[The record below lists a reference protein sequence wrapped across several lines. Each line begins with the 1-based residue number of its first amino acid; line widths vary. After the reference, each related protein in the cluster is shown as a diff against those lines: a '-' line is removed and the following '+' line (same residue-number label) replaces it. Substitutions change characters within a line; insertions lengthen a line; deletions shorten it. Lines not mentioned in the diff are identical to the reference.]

1 MSDEQ
6 ILDADMQPRRRLG
19 RGLSSLLGRGPQ
31 SDGEAQAPAARPV
44 IFSVPIDAVERNPWQ
59 PRKDFDADGIRELAD
74 SIREHG
80 VLQPILLRELPG
92 GGFQLIAGERRW
104 HASRQAGLS
113 EIPCRVIDV
122 IDQTACELALEENLK
137 RKDLNDVEKARAFKR
152 YLDEFGS
159 SIEEL
164 ARQLSMSRPAVSNL
178 LRLLELPET
187 VQVALSQGKITAGH
201 ARALLKLD
209 AAGQLE
215 MCGRIQAEGM
225 SVREV
230 EAATRHRTPPQPEQT
245 AEQQGQQQ
253 QDQPLHD
260 QPLHDH
266 EHQSHEH
273 DSHEH
278 QSHEHPEHH
287 QPQEPTGEVP
297 YVADEDVVP
306 MQRPAKPQASNHVIW
321 VEQHLRGL
329 LGVEVEIRITG
340 QERGQIVIPF
350 DSNDEFEALLR
361 KLRRA
366 AA

>member
-1 MSDEQ
+1 M
-6 ILDADMQPRRRLG
+6 LDADMQPRRRLG

-31 SDGEAQAPAARPV
+31 TDDEGPAPTARPV
-44 IFSVPIDAVERNPWQ
+44 IFSVPVDAVERNPWQ
-59 PRKDFDADGIRELAD
+59 PRKDFDADGIRELSD

-137 RKDLNDVEKARAFKR
+137 RKDLNDIEKARAFKR

-164 ARQLSMSRPAVSNL
+164 SKQLSMSRPAVSNL
-178 LRLLELPET
+178 LRLLELPEP
-187 VQVALSQGKITAGH
+187 VQVALTQGKITAGH

-215 MCGRIQAEGM
+215 FCGRIQAEGL
-225 SVREV
+225 SVRDV
-230 EAATRHRTPPQPEQT
+230 EAATRQRTRPQPEQPV
-245 AEQQGQQQ
+245 EQPVELQGQPQ
-253 QDQPLHD
+253 QDQSLDDRDPQSHD
-260 QPLHDH
+260 SQSQ
-266 EHQSHEH
+266 EHQSHEGH
-273 DSHEH
+273 AHE
-278 QSHEHPEHH
+278 QPEHH
-287 QPQEPTGEVP
+287 QQPSEVE

-306 MQRPAKPQASNHVIW
+306 MQRPDKPQPSNHILSVQ
-321 VEQHLRGL
+321 EHLRGL
-329 LGVEVEIRITG
+329 LGVNVEIRLVA
-340 QERGQIVIPF
+340 EDRGQIVIPF
-350 DSNDEFEALLR
+350 GSNDEFESVLR
-361 KLRRA
+361 RLRRA

>member
-31 SDGEAQAPAARPV
+31 SDEEGPVRAVRPV
-44 IFSVPIDAVERNPWQ
+44 IFSVPVDAVERNPWQ
-59 PRKDFDADGIRELAD
+59 PRKDFDADGIRELSD

-80 VLQPILLRELPG
+80 VLQPILLREMPS

-137 RKDLNDVEKARAFKR
+137 RKDLNDIEKARAFKR
-152 YLDEFGS
+152 YLDEFGC

-164 ARQLSMSRPAVSNL
+164 SRQLSMSRPAVSNL

-187 VQVALSQGKITAGH
+187 VQVALAQGKITAGH

-215 MCGRIQAEGM
+215 LCGRIQAEGM
-225 SVREV
+225 SVRDV
-230 EAATRHRTPPQPEQT
+230 EAATRQRVQPQPEQT
-245 AEQQGQQQ
+245 VEQQGQ
-253 QDQPLHD
+253 P
-260 QPLHDH
+260 HDH
-266 EHQSHEH
+266 QPH
-273 DSHEH
+273 DH
-278 QSHEHPEHH
+278 HH
-287 QPQEPTGEVP
+287 QQHEASGEVP

-306 MQRPAKPQASNHVIW
+306 MQRPDKPQPSNHVLS
-321 VEQHLRGL
+321 VQDHLRGL
-329 LGVEVEIRITG
+329 LGVRVEI
-340 QERGQIVIPF
+340 QLSAEDRGQIVIPF
-350 DSNDEFEALLR
+350 GSNDEFESVLR

>member
-31 SDGEAQAPAARPV
+31 SDEEGQAPAVRPV

-59 PRKDFDADGIRELAD
+59 PRKDFDADGIRELSD

-80 VLQPILLRELPG
+80 VLQPVLVRELPG

-137 RKDLNDVEKARAFKR
+137 RKDLNDIEKALAFKR

-178 LRLLELPET
+178 LRLLELPESI
-187 VQVALSQGKITAGH
+187 QVALSQGKITAGH

-215 MCGRIQAEGM
+215 LCGRIQAEGL
-225 SVREV
+225 SVRDV
-230 EAATRHRTPPQPEQT
+230 ESATRQRTQPQPEQT
-245 AEQQGQQQ
+245 LEQQGQPQ
-253 QDQPLHD
+253 QDQPLDD
-260 QPLHDH
+260 Q
-266 EHQSHEH
+266 QSHEH
-273 DSHEH
+273 HSHD
-278 QSHEHPEHH
+278 HPEHH
-287 QPQEPTGEVP
+287 QQPEATDEVE

-306 MQRPAKPQASNHVIW
+306 MQRPDKPQLSNHVLW
-321 VEQHLRGL
+321 VEQHLGGL
-329 LGVEVEIRITG
+329 FGVEVEIRVTG
-340 QERGQIVIPF
+340 QDRGQIVIPF
-350 DSNDEFEALLR
+350 GSNDEFESILR